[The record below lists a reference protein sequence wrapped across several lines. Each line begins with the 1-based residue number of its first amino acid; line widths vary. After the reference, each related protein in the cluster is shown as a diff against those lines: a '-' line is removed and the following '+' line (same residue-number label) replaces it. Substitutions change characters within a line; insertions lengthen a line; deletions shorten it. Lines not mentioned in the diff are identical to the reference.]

1 MDRQCTA
8 LTVAALQQQ
17 NLEEAPCIK
26 HHDNDLETM
35 LNDFKPTTDILNR
48 SRPRPDGTP
57 QSYHG
62 ISSSLKYNAST
73 SSSREISFQNR
84 RQGKTEPVLEDIGIA
99 GIRMRETSFLGIGA
113 QFEAQ
118 YSEADQAAEH
128 DRKWCD
134 LYKNLWEI
142 SLPSLEAGVQ
152 KCAAGV

>member
-1 MDRQCTA
+1 VLD
-8 LTVAALQQQ
+8 
-17 NLEEAPCIK
+17 
-26 HHDNDLETM
+26 
-35 LNDFKPTTDILNR
+35 DFKPTTNILDH

-62 ISSSLKYNAST
+62 ISSSLKYNSST
-73 SSSREISFQNR
+73 GSSREISFQDLHK
-84 RQGKTEPVLEDIGIA
+84 GKTEPGLEDIGIA

-128 DRKWCD
+128 DGKWCD
-134 LYKNLWEI
+134 LYKKLWEI
-142 SLPSLEAGVQ
+142 SLHSLEAGVQ